1 MRWSAESRC
10 DTQLPLQSRCC
21 ELPTVDNIMLSR
33 LVAGSGTIGNELL
46 AAMGLPRRQLPGIG
60 PVSSPFSPVIWL
72 TNSPYWS
79 EFTVFVPGGPK
90 MFPSTYADGSP
101 LISGLLVVK

>member
-10 DTQLPLQSRCC
+10 RTQLPLQSRCC
-21 ELPTVDNIMLSR
+21 ELPTVASKMLSR
-33 LVAGSGTIGNELL
+33 LVAGSGTMGNPLLGDIGLARSQLL
-46 AAMGLPRRQLPGIG
+46 GIG
-60 PVSSPFSPVIWL
+60 PVSSPFSPVISL

-90 MFPSTYADGSP
+90 IFPFTYTDGLP
-101 LISGLLVVK
+101 LISALLVVK